1 MKCAQCEKKATQSG
15 SGLCKE
21 CEDEII
27 EENEQQLKEDL
38 ADYQAEII
46 RGIGYGRRR

>member
-1 MKCAQCEKKATQSG
+1 MKCSQCKNKATQSG

-27 EENEQQLKEDL
+27 EEGKQQLKEDL
-38 ADYQAEII
+38 ENYYSEISNGI
-46 RGIGYGRRR
+46 RYRK